1 MDSDICSCIVRTTDF
16 FLVGVISLVYLVTA
30 ASKMNYKTL
39 VGIKLKIIFCVLL
52 MSFLVNFE
60 AGIF

>member
-1 MDSDICSCIVRTTDF
+1 M
-16 FLVGVISLVYLVTA
+16 GVISLVYLVTA